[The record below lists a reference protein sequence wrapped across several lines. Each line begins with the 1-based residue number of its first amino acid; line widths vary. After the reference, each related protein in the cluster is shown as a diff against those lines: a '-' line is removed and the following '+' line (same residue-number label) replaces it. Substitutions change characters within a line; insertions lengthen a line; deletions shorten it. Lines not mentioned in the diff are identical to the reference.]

1 MNSYDLIFYLVNR
14 LLDINDENRK
24 ESNEEN

>member
-14 LLDINDENRK
+14 LLDINEENRK
-24 ESNEEN
+24 ESDEEN

>member
-14 LLDINDENRK
+14 LLEINEENRK
-24 ESNEEN
+24 ESNDEN